1 MVLAQVH
8 EPTPAPWPSTQLIP
22 PPPPPVYAYQQPA
35 IYPNNAFSPPLA
47 GSVQSNNQFH
57 ITVSP
62 PASPDARRTS
72 GSWSTA
78 DDPYKS
84 YHAAHRPHQ
93 QPVVQPNNVF
103 PSPAP
108 IQSDNRLHRTSIHWV
123 PHPLLRLQKHD
134 VRAFSHWQPVVQSD
148 NTLPTPTP
156 VQSNNPFLRY
166 LVAENVSPPVSSE
179 AQRET
184 SQADSDPYDTHAVA
198 RRQQAAALAKYSRNS
213 DSNQLS
219 GSGASSIV
227 HCATAVHQERDD
239 IQLCYLIKKSSL
251 MLGGFEPCAMVPA
264 DMSLRFTK
272 FGAYHRRTLE
282 HIVTVGLVSVTLPND
297 IKIQMSIMGKALG
310 KAALDR
316 YSLLSRSAD
325 DTKEWRLLFEANSKP
340 QFFRIADQPL
350 SKYHWKGTIDI
361 QIRT

>member
-1 MVLAQVH
+1 MGFVGLTIILAIAKCLRRRSPTNDMALAQVH

-47 GSVQSNNQFH
+47 GPVQSNNQFH

-108 IQSDNRLHRTSIHWV
+108 IQSDNRLHRHPFTGTASPPAAPEARRTSFQPLAGD
-123 PHPLLRLQKHD
+123 PHN
-134 VRAFSHWQPVVQSD
+134 SHAITHHSRQQPVVQSD

-219 GSGASSIV
+219 GSGASS
-227 HCATAVHQERDD
+227 
-239 IQLCYLIKKSSL
+239 S
-251 MLGGFEPCAMVPA
+251 EPRPPPY
-264 DMSLRFTK
+264 T
-272 FGAYHRRTLE
+272 E
-282 HIVTVGLVSVTLPND
+282 
-297 IKIQMSIMGKALG
+297 
-310 KAALDR
+310 
-316 YSLLSRSAD
+316 
-325 DTKEWRLLFEANSKP
+325 
-340 QFFRIADQPL
+340 
-350 SKYHWKGTIDI
+350 
-361 QIRT
+361 